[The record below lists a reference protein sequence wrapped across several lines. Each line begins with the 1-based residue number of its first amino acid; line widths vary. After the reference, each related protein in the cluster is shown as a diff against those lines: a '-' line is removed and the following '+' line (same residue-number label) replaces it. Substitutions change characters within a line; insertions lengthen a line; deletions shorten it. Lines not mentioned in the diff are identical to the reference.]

1 MKEEKYLIGLAVSSW
16 QCCSRLWWYGGEQQA
31 FVCRQNGAL
40 NGVTT
45 GFQTSQTGEN
55 YTLEFLSPY
64 ECFISHVNRSES
76 HSPSHN
82 HPLWHRGS
90 CVYVCSEPSLWVP
103 DWISSDV
110 ARVMKTGS
118 VLQQKEQHSNAL
130 EKDVLIKCTCEKS
143 EAVLSIVNVRYC
155 LRISVLIVGLSTK
168 DLMADKIPH

>member
-1 MKEEKYLIGLAVSSW
+1 MIGLAASIW
-16 QCCSRLWWYGGEQQA
+16 RCCSCPWWYGREQQA
-31 FVCRQNGAL
+31 FVCGQNSAL
-40 NGVTT
+40 HGVTA

-76 HSPSHN
+76 HSPSQN

-90 CVYVCSEPSLWVP
+90 CVYVCSEPSLQAP

-118 VLQQKEQHSNAL
+118 VLLLKEQHSSVL
-130 EKDVLIKCTCEKS
+130 EKDVLMECTCEKS
-143 EAVLSIVNVRYC
+143 KAVLSFCKCEI
-155 LRISVLIVGLSTK
+155 LSQHFSFNSWPFYRLGNIK
-168 DLMADKIPH
+168 NNLKR